1 MIIDP
6 VIFLLKIVGNRDI
19 LMKKMNFLDSKKMK
33 EMRNYAFSCL
43 KKTPKLIEQK
53 IYFLTQRDQLKTKFQ
68 DIFTG
73 SDRHEEYFK
82 NYWQQCWEISS
93 S

>member
-43 KKTPKLIEQK
+43 EKTPKLVEQK
-53 IYFLTQRDQLKTKFQ
+53 IYLID
-68 DIFTG
+68 
-73 SDRHEEYFK
+73 Y
-82 NYWQQCWEISS
+82 
-93 S
+93 